1 MRLHRAWPTPL
12 VVAKK
17 EERLRTEL
25 KPGGMRTTATG
36 AAEEVRQQVSVR
48 EYWVQ
53 ATDHSWHQITEG
65 QYEVAAPNVTLEV
78 CC

>member
-1 MRLHRAWPTPL
+1 MRLHRAWATPL
-12 VVAKK
+12 VIAKK

-36 AAEEVRQQVSVR
+36 AAEEVRHQISVR
-48 EYWVQ
+48 EYWVP
-53 ATDHSWHQITEG
+53 TDQSWHQITEE
-65 QYEVAAPNVTLEV
+65 QYKVAGPNVTLEV